1 MALDA
6 LNSGHPCR
14 DTSVNV
20 IPDETD
26 PGTPETK
33 KPTRT
38 RRLAREEITD
48 LGGNDANL
56 VKRLSEARTAG
67 IEMAMA
73 IDGKR
78 EDDGFWWD
86 VRVADQKQ
94 DDSRSGPEIEDLLV
108 LFRDM

>member
-14 DTSVNV
+14 DTFVNV
-20 IPDETD
+20 MPDETD

-33 KPTRT
+33 KPTRS
-38 RRLAREEITD
+38 RHLAREMTV

-67 IEMAMA
+67 IEMA
-73 IDGKR
+73 IDEKR